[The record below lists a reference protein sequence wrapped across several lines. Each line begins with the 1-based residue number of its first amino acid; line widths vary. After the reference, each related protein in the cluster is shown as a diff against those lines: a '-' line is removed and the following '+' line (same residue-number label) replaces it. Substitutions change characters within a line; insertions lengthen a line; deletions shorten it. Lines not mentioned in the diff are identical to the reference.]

1 MNIKKYDWLNDIYN
15 QINFNNLPH
24 GIIINGPSG
33 IGKKILAREI
43 SQKIIAN
50 FNEGLDPQNQS
61 LFNSNHHPDF
71 YLLDREKI
79 YLKDIIKQKQES
91 KYWDDEKGYK
101 DVVSFLTLT
110 PSISKN
116 KVVCI
121 MNADSMNEESQN
133 ALLKSLEEPASYSYI
148 IMTTSRPKSLKQTI
162 YSRCQVFNIP
172 HISAYKIDEWLIKH
186 GITDYS
192 STDFPSYAM
201 PLNIVDD
208 IQSDKHNSYKEF
220 ISIINQFLNLKIDQ
234 GQAIKYIND
243 LDMNFISKI
252 NYLVEFLKILLKSK
266 LTNESLSGTYESFN
280 SKKFSNLKIS
290 NIIVELNDLRHDFY
304 NVSSINETHVLNYF
318 CSELKQSIRQ
328 Q

>member
-1 MNIKKYDWLNDIYN
+1 MSIEKYDWLNDIYN

-33 IGKKILAREI
+33 MGKKILAREI

-50 FNEGLDPQNQS
+50 FNEGLDSQNQS
-61 LFNSNHHPDF
+61 LFNSDHHPDF

-162 YSRCQVFNIP
+162 YSRCQVLNIP
-172 HISAYKIDEWLIKH
+172 HISAYQIDEWLIKH

-220 ISIINQFLNLKIDQ
+220 ISIINQFINLKIDQ

-243 LDMNFISKI
+243 LDINFISKI
-252 NYLVEFLKILLKSK
+252 NYFVEFLKILLKSK
-266 LTNESLSGTYESFN
+266 LINESLSGSYKIFN
-280 SKKFSNLKIS
+280 STKFSNLKIS

-318 CSELKQSIRQ
+318 CSEIKQSIQ
-328 Q
+328 QQ